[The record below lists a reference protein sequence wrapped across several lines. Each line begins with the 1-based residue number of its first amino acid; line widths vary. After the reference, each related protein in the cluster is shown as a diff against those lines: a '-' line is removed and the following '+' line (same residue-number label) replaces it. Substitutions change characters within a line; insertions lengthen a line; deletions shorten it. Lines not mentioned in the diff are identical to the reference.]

1 MARLRCQIEMPRLTI
16 SLNPISPSPEYR
28 FVFGF
33 QFSVQCRFGERPM
46 LIVNANLVDVA
57 AGAVREKAAVLIRD
71 GRIEATGRSLPN
83 TGENEIDAAGAYVCP
98 GLIDGHV
105 HLFLNAGSSPRTA
118 FLSSDD
124 EALMRTAET
133 NAALALRSGITTVR
147 DCGGP
152 AQLVFRFAEMVR
164 RGELPGP
171 RILAAGSP
179 LTRPKGHCHFFGVE
193 VASPEDARRAVDRQV
208 AMGAALIKL
217 MASGGG
223 LTPGT
228 DPAEADLPPAVMR
241 EAVAAAHSSGVQV
254 CAHCHAAESI
264 SRALDAGVDTIEHAS
279 FVRPKGPP
287 EFQPELARRMK
298 DQGVAVG
305 PTAIS
310 GVRIAQAIR
319 NGGLQNGRDRD
330 AVLRLESRRRH
341 TAYFLEA
348 GVNILAG
355 SDCGVANTPFNS
367 LVDELDEYV
376 NAGMS
381 PVAALRSAT
390 SDSARYLNQPWLGSI
405 EAGFAADLLFL
416 SGNPLNSL
424 EPLRAPLVVIKEGV
438 VTCDFRPASLGLS
451 QPLR

>member
-1 MARLRCQIEMPRLTI
+1 
-16 SLNPISPSPEYR
+16 
-28 FVFGF
+28 
-33 QFSVQCRFGERPM
+33 M

-57 AGAVREKAAVLIRD
+57 EGAIRANAAILIRK
-71 GRIEATGRSLPN
+71 GRIEAAHSPSPDP
-83 TGENEIDAAGAYVCP
+83 GEQKIDAAGAYVCP

-105 HLFLNAGSSPRTA
+105 HLFLNAGASPRTA
-118 FLSSDD
+118 FLASDD
-124 EALMRTAET
+124 EALMRTAEA
-133 NAALALRSGITTVR
+133 NAALALRSGITTMR

-152 AQLVFRFAEMVR
+152 AHLVFRFAERVR
-164 RGELPGP
+164 RGEFAGP

-179 LTRPKGHCHFFGVE
+179 LTRPQGHCHFFGIE

-228 DPAEADLPPAVMR
+228 DPAEADLPLAVMR
-241 EAVAAAHSSGVQV
+241 ETVTAAHSNGIQV

-279 FVRPKGPP
+279 FVRPHGPP
-287 EFQPELARRMK
+287 EFQPDIAARIK

-319 NGGLQNGRDRD
+319 SGGAQNGRDRD
-330 AVLRLESRRRH
+330 AVLRLEARRRH
-341 TAYFLEA
+341 TTRFLEA
-348 GVNILAG
+348 GVRILAG
-355 SDCGVANTPFNS
+355 SDCGVALTPFNS
-367 LVDELDEYV
+367 LVDELSEYV

-381 PVAALRSAT
+381 PAVALRSAT
-390 SDSARYLNQPWLGSI
+390 SDNARYLNQPGIGNLETGS
-405 EAGFAADLLFL
+405 AADLLFL
-416 SGNPLNSL
+416 SGNPLESL
-424 EPLRAPLVVIKEGV
+424 EPLRSPMVVMKEGV
-438 VTCDFRPASLGLS
+438 MVCDFRPASLGVS
-451 QPLR
+451 